1 MRHPSP
7 GLAARVAL
15 AVLVALLVAPPLV
28 RDARAQET
36 PRAGGVLKVATIGEP
51 PTLDI
56 AMSTATSVYET
67 MWHASESLFTYD
79 RNFAPIPMLAEGY
92 TVADKGLR
100 YTIAL
105 RRGVKFHNGKEMTSA
120 DVVPSLKRWARLAS
134 VGRVLAKNIEAI
146 EARDAYTVLIHLKQ
160 PSGSL
165 IFGLSEPHASVYPRE
180 VIEAAGEGPLKE
192 FIGTGPYRF
201 VEHKPDRHIKFV
213 RFNDYAARSELP
225 NGFGGKKTAYF
236 DEILFIPVPDT
247 AVRLAGVETGEYH
260 HAMFVKQDAY
270 ERIKALPQIE
280 SRIVKPRGWAV
291 AVLNHKAGVMTSK
304 KIRQALQAALDM
316 EPIAVAGFGFK
327 DFYRLDPGLFFPE
340 QPWHSTVGAALYNQ
354 KDTSKARRLLAEAGY
369 GKQPVRWMAT
379 KEYEFMY
386 KNALVAK
393 QQMEEAG
400 FVVDLQVVDWAT
412 QNARQEKPELWDVF
426 STGFVFSADPA
437 LHVALRC
444 TFAGWWCNE
453 EKERLM
459 ADLRGEN
466 DPKKRKAIIERVQ
479 ALYYEDVGTV
489 KIADYFTLD
498 AARREVRGPF
508 RTAPR
513 MYFWNSWL
521 AR

>member
-1 MRHPSP
+1 MRATP
-7 GLAARVAL
+7 LAL
-15 AVLVALLVAPPLV
+15 AVALLTLVAAVPGH
-28 RDARAQET
+28 AQET
-36 PRAGGVLKVATIGEP
+36 PRMGGVLKVAAIGEP

-56 AMSTATSVYET
+56 AMSTATQVYEI

-79 RNFAPIPMLAEGY
+79 RNFSPIPMLAEGY
-92 TVADKGLR
+92 TVGDKGLR
-100 YTIAL
+100 YTITL

-120 DVVPSLKRWARLAS
+120 DVVPSLKRWSQLAS
-134 VGRVLAKNIEAI
+134 VGKVLAKSIEAI
-146 EARDAYTVLIHLKQ
+146 EAREPYTVLIHLKQ

-165 IFGLSEPHASVYPRE
+165 IYGLSEPHAAVYPKE
-180 VIEAAGEGPLKE
+180 TIEAAGDGTLKD

-201 VEHKPDRHIKFV
+201 VEHRADRHIKLV
-213 RFNDYAARSELP
+213 RFNDYSARTDPP
-225 NGFGGKKTAYF
+225 NGFGGKKTAYV
-236 DEILFIPVPDT
+236 DEILFLPVSDT

-270 ERIKALPQIE
+270 ERIKSLPQME

-291 AVLNHKAGVMTSK
+291 AVLNHKAGVMTNK
-304 KIRQALQAALDM
+304 KIRQAMQAALDM

-340 QPWHSTVGAALYNQ
+340 QPWHSTVGASLYNQ
-354 KDTSKARRLLAEAGY
+354 KDKAKARRLLQEAGY
-369 GKQPVRWMAT
+369 ARQPVRWMAT

-386 KNALVAK
+386 KNALVAR
-393 QQMEEAG
+393 QQLEEAG

-412 QNARQEKPELWDVF
+412 QNQRQDKAELWDVF

-437 LHVALRC
+437 LHVAMRC
-444 TFAGWWCNE
+444 TFAGWWCHE
-453 EKERLM
+453 EKERLLGE
-459 ADLRGEN
+459 LRAEG
-466 DPKKRKAIIERVQ
+466 DPKKRKAIIERIQ
-479 ALYYEDVGTV
+479 AIYYEDVGTV

-498 AARREVRGPF
+498 AARRELRGPF

-521 AR
+521 AK

>member
-1 MRHPSP
+1 MRLKASV
-7 GLAARVAL
+7 LAALLTLL
-15 AVLVALLVAPPLV
+15 AAMPAVH
-28 RDARAQET
+28 AQET
-36 PRAGGVLKVATIGEP
+36 PRMGGVLKVATIGEP

-56 AMSTATSVYET
+56 AMSTATQVYEI
-67 MWHASESLFTYD
+67 MWHASEPLFTHD
-79 RNFAPIPMLAEGY
+79 ASWNPIPMLAEGY

-100 YTIAL
+100 YTITL
-105 RRGVKFHNGKEMTSA
+105 RKGVKFHNGKEMTSA
-120 DVVPSLKRWARLAS
+120 DVVPSLKRWSTLATVGKQLARH
-134 VGRVLAKNIEAI
+134 IEAI
-146 EARDAYTVLIHLKQ
+146 EAKDPYTVQIHLKS
-160 PSGSL
+160 PTGSL
-165 IFGLSEPHASVYPRE
+165 LFGLAEPHASIYPKE
-180 VIEAAGEGPLKE
+180 TLEAAGDGTLKD

-201 VEHKPDRHIKFV
+201 VEHKSDRHIKFV
-213 RFNDYAARSELP
+213 RFKDYSARSEPP

-236 DEILFIPVPDT
+236 DEILFLPVSDT

-270 ERIKALPQIE
+270 ERIKSLPQME

-291 AVLNHKAGVMTSK
+291 AVLNHKAGLMTNK
-304 KIRQALQAALDM
+304 KIRQAVQAALDM

-327 DFYRLDPGLFFPE
+327 EFYRLDPGLFFPE
-340 QPWHSTVGAALYNQ
+340 QPWHSNVGANLYNQ
-354 KDTSKARRLLAEAGY
+354 KDKAKAQRLLQEAGY
-369 GKQPVRWMAT
+369 ARQPVRWMAT

-393 QQMEEAG
+393 QQLEQAG
-400 FVVDLQVVDWAT
+400 LVVDLQVVDWAT
-412 QNARQEKPELWDVF
+412 QNQRQEKAELWDVF
-426 STGFVFSADPA
+426 STGFVFAADPA

-459 ADLRGEN
+459 GDLRAEN
-466 DPKKRKAIIERVQ
+466 DPKKRKAIIDRLQ
-479 ALYYEDVGTV
+479 AIYYEDVGTV

-498 AARREVRGPF
+498 AARRELRGPF